1 MPSKTNYTDSEKE
14 RIYTIVNIKES
25 IIALEH
31 DVTKIHQN
39 LKRITWEIY
48 YLYKDMAPEDFKK
61 MLRSDIDEM
70 WNNFSEKG
78 LIESEKLSAK
88 YEHIYDR
95 ATGFI
100 TVKNK
105 RQDRVVGVFD
115 YHELCEYLRVQ
126 TILEQ

>member
-1 MPSKTNYTDSEKE
+1 MPSKTNYTDLEKE

-39 LKRITWEIY
+39 LKRIAREIY
-48 YLYKDMAPEDFKK
+48 YLYKDMAPEDFEK

-78 LIESEKLSAK
+78 LIESEKLS
-88 YEHIYDR
+88 
-95 ATGFI
+95 G
-100 TVKNK
+100 N
-105 RQDRVVGVFD
+105 G
-115 YHELCEYLRVQ
+115 
-126 TILEQ
+126 